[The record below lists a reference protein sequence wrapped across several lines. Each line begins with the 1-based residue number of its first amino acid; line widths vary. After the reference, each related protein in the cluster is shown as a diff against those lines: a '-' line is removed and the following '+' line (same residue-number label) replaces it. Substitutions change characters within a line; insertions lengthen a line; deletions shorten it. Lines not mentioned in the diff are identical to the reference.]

1 MPKFAANISMMY
13 AEVPFLERFAAAARD
28 GFTAVEFQFAYEHP
42 PAAIRAKLDEANVQL
57 VLLNA
62 PPGNVA
68 QGDRGLGAQPGR
80 EVEFRTSLSKGIEY
94 ARALACPRIHVMAGL
109 AKADADRSLMR
120 RTFLDN
126 LRFAAR
132 EAAPHG
138 ITICIEP
145 LNTRDNPGYFL
156 NFQSHGAKIVAEV
169 GAPNVKLQFDF
180 YHRQIMEGDIAMGVR
195 AHFNAIGHIQIAG
208 VPGRHEP
215 DNGEINH
222 PYLFALLDELG
233 YDGWI
238 GAEYRPIAGTSAG
251 LGWLRP
257 WLSSR

>member
-13 AEVPFLERFAAAARD
+13 AEVPFLDRFAAAARD
-28 GFTAVEFQFAYEHP
+28 GFGAVEFQFAYDHA
-42 PAAIRAKLDEANVQL
+42 PATLRAKLDEARLQL

-68 QGDRGLGAQPGR
+68 AGDRGLGAQPGR
-80 EVEFRTSLSKGIEY
+80 EAEFRECLAKAIEY

-109 AKADADRSLMR
+109 IKPGVERALMR
-120 RTFLDN
+120 RTFIDN

-156 NFQSHGAKIVAEV
+156 NFQRVGAEIVTEV
-169 GAPNVKLQFDF
+169 GAANVKLQFDF

-195 AHFNAIGHIQIAG
+195 AHFDVIGHIQIAG

-222 PYLFALLDELG
+222 PFLFALLDELG

-238 GAEYRPIAGTSAG
+238 GAEYRPKAGTSAG
-251 LGWLRP
+251 LDWIRP
-257 WLSSR
+257 WLSPR

>member
-13 AEVPFLERFAAAARD
+13 AEVPFLDRFAAAARD
-28 GFTAVEFQFAYEHP
+28 GFKAVEFQFAYEHA
-42 PAAIRAKLDEANVQL
+42 PATLRARLEEAKVQL

-80 EVEFRTSLSKGIEY
+80 EAEFRESLAKAIEY
-94 ARALACPRIHVMAGL
+94 ARALSCPRIHVMAGSV
-109 AKADADRSLMR
+109 KPGADRDAMR

-126 LRFAAR
+126 LRYAAR
-132 EAAPHG
+132 AAAPHG
-138 ITICIEP
+138 ITLCIEP

-156 NFQSHGAKIVAEV
+156 NYQSHGAEIVAEV

-195 AHFNAIGHIQIAG
+195 AHFGAIGHIQIAG

-233 YDGWI
+233 YEGWI
-238 GAEYRPIAGTSAG
+238 GAEYRPKAGTSAG
-251 LGWLRP
+251 LGWIRP
-257 WLSSR
+257 WLSQR